1 MKETFLWVEKYRPK
15 TIQDCVLPKNHKK
28 TFTEFVNNG
37 IPNLLLTGGPGVG
50 KTTVAKAMLEQIGY
64 DYILINGSEES
75 GIDVLRNKMKNF
87 ASTMSLEGSRKFIII
102 DEADYLN
109 PQSTQPALRGMIE
122 EFHKNC
128 GFILTCN
135 FKNRIIEPPHSRCS
149 VVEFNIP
156 ASEKKEL
163 AQDFMNSIESVLNT
177 EKVKYDKRVIAE
189 LIMKFF
195 PDWRRCLNELQRYS
209 SSGQIDS
216 GILVNLSEKNMK
228 DLIVFMREKDFTSV
242 RKWVVNNLDND
253 PARIF
258 RKIYDNLYQYFDG
271 GHSIASS
278 VLILADYQYKAAFVA
293 DQEINLL
300 ACLTQLMGECKFK

>member
-15 TIQDCVLPKNHKK
+15 TIQDCVLPKNMKK
-28 TFTEFVNNG
+28 TFTEFVKKG
-37 IPNLLLTGGPGVG
+37 IPNLLLTGGAGVG
-50 KTTVAKAMLEQIGY
+50 KTTVAKAMLDEIGY

-135 FKNRIIEPPHSRCS
+135 FKNRIIDPLHSRCS
-149 VVEFNIP
+149 VVEFTIPKEEKSTLAKNFMTSVKNVLTKENI
-156 ASEKKEL
+156 EH
-163 AQDFMNSIESVLNT
+163 D
-177 EKVKYDKRVIAE
+177 DRVIAE

-209 SSGQIDS
+209 VSGRIDG

-228 DLIVFMREKDFTSV
+228 DLILFMKEKDFKSV
-242 RKWVVNNLDND
+242 RKWCVNNLDND
-253 PARIF
+253 PTRIF
-258 RKIYDNLYQYFDG
+258 RKIYDNLYQYFEG
-271 GHSIASS
+271 GHSIATS
-278 VLILADYQYKAAFVA
+278 VLILADYQYKSAFVA

-300 ACLTQLMGECKFK
+300 ACLTQIMGECKFK

>member
-15 TIQDCVLPKNHKK
+15 TIQDCVLPANMKK
-28 TFTEFVNNG
+28 TFSEFVKKG
-37 IPNLLLTGGPGVG
+37 IPNLLLTGGAGVG
-50 KTTVAKAMLEQIGY
+50 KTTVAKAMLDEIGY

-135 FKNRIIEPPHSRCS
+135 FKNRIIDPLHSRCS

-156 ASEKKEL
+156 ANEKPTL
-163 AQDFMNSIESVLNT
+163 AQEFMSSVENVLTT
-177 EKVKYDKRVIAE
+177 ENVKFDKRVIQE
-189 LIMKFF
+189 LIIKFF

-209 SSGQIDS
+209 ASGQIDA
-216 GILVNLSEKNMK
+216 GILVNLSSENIKELVGFMKEK
-228 DLIVFMREKDFTSV
+228 EFTNV
-242 RKWVVNNLDND
+242 RKWIVNNLDND

-258 RKIYDNLYQYFDG
+258 RTIYNSLYDNLD
-271 GHSIASS
+271 HSTIPHA
-278 VLILADYQYKAAFVA
+278 VIIIADYQHKSAFVA
-293 DQEINLL
+293 DQEINML
-300 ACLTQLMGECKFK
+300 ACMTELMSQVKFK

>member
-1 MKETFLWVEKYRPK
+1 
-15 TIQDCVLPKNHKK
+15 
-28 TFTEFVNNG
+28 
-37 IPNLLLTGGPGVG
+37 
-50 KTTVAKAMLEQIGY
+50 
-64 DYILINGSEES
+64 
-75 GIDVLRNKMKNF
+75 
-87 ASTMSLEGSRKFIII
+87 
-102 DEADYLN
+102 
-109 PQSTQPALRGMIE
+109 
-122 EFHKNC
+122 
-128 GFILTCN
+128 
-135 FKNRIIEPPHSRCS
+135 
-149 VVEFNIP
+149 
-156 ASEKKEL
+156 
-163 AQDFMNSIESVLNT
+163 
-177 EKVKYDKRVIAE
+177 
-189 LIMKFF
+189 MKFF

-228 DLIVFMREKDFTSV
+228 DLIVFMKEKDFTSV